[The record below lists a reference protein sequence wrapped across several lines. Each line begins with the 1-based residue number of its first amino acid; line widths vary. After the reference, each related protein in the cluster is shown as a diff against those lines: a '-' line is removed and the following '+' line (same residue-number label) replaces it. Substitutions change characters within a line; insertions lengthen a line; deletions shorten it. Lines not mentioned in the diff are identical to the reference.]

1 MTLYRDQWEDI
12 DVPTLEIALDDEN
25 PRLDPFSRSSQD
37 AIVQYLIENEG
48 VIPLAKQISSF
59 KGLFPQERVILI
71 PGSAGYT
78 VIEGNRRIT
87 ACKLLLKPHLSVHSH
102 WEKEIPIIDD
112 ITRSNIEFIPATIA
126 ATRAI
131 ADEVVAS
138 LHLNGGKL
146 DWTDIGQIRFTESR
160 VLMGRSIDEL
170 ARDLS
175 VTGETIRQLLS
186 RGKAYRAIQGLG
198 WKSHERDIL
207 WDFRIDIQ
215 PLMRICFSPLIKK
228 HFGVE
233 LFLHD
238 GSLNYMFQDFEKILR
253 TITKHCIISQRIK
266 EMRRVYKDT
275 NIQDYLNEVFPQ
287 KNSDREKQ
295 SDFFEKKTAAPNVK
309 NNRKLDTGE
318 VNSTDTKEP
327 QNDGKQYHVQNNTNH
342 RPELFFE
349 HLNCRQNDLHMR
361 LLCRE
366 LQRISVDDFRFSAS
380 FLMRS
385 TFEWCLRYHL
395 IQTGHWKTLEEKHKR
410 PKLSHMMS
418 YAALKDNRVFPNEN
432 MTNKIQDIISQGRL
446 NDLNYNAHDSVGNHS
461 PERLREIAG
470 DLRPFI
476 RYIAEDAQY

>member
-1 MTLYRDQWEDI
+1 MTLYKDQWEDI

-37 AIVQYLIENEG
+37 AIIQYLIEHEG
-48 VIPLAKQISSF
+48 VIPLAKQINSF

-71 PGSAGYT
+71 PGSSGYT
-78 VIEGNRRIT
+78 VIEGNRRVT
-87 ACKLLLKPHLSVHSH
+87 ACKILLKPYLSVHSH

-112 ITRSNIEFIPATIA
+112 ITRNNIRSIPATIA

-146 DWTDIGQIRFTESR
+146 DWTDIGQIRYTESR
-160 VLMGRSIDEL
+160 FLMGRSIEEL
-170 ARDLS
+170 ARELS
-175 VTGETIRQLLS
+175 VTEETIKNLLS
-186 RGKAYRAIQGLG
+186 RGKAYRAIQGLE

-238 GSLNYMFQDFEKILR
+238 GSLNYMFQDFEKVLR
-253 TITKHCIISQRIK
+253 AITKHCIISQRIK
-266 EMRRVYKDT
+266 EMRRVYKDA
-275 NIQDYLNEVFPQ
+275 NIQDYLNEVFPR
-287 KNSDREKQ
+287 KNTDKEKQ
-295 SDFFEKKTAAPNVK
+295 IDFFEKKLPAPSKK
-309 NNRKLDTGE
+309 NIDKSESEKNIPEHSQQQAEERKISPQ
-318 VNSTDTKEP
+318 STT
-327 QNDGKQYHVQNNTNH
+327 HH

-349 HLNCRQNDLHMR
+349 HLNCRQNDVHMR

-366 LQRISVDDFRFSAS
+366 LRRVNVEDFRFSAS
-380 FLMRS
+380 FLMRV

-395 IQTGHWKTLEEKHKR
+395 IQTGHWKILEEKHKK

-418 YAALKDNRVFPNEN
+418 YAAIRENKVFPNEN
-432 MTNKIQDIISQGRL
+432 MANKVQDMISQGRI
-446 NDLNYNAHDSVGNHS
+446 NDLNYNAHDSIGNHS